1 MSSRIERPLFYENQ
15 LLGAAD
21 LTAAVEYS
29 RGQQARHER
38 FLHLWGIAEGLAL
51 KGQDKQT
58 LNGTPYKE
66 ITLSP
71 GMAIDGTGREIV
83 VPEAEKLGEDLFDQS
98 NRAIADKTAWY
109 PVTLTGRDEPAAQTT
124 VAVGACFSAQPTRQ
138 VEGFGINFGNPGDE
152 LDIGTQSA
160 PDVAEGPRNGAWP
173 ILLGFVQWDAAIKKF
188 TAVSET
194 VGGIGRRYAGVQADV
209 VAARSGQLTLR
220 TRSGNE
226 AGKPALILND
236 TDKLLLQFGK
246 LTAQGTVTP
255 IFSVNEQGDVKAEGK
270 FIGALTTGS
279 VQVESGIATDG
290 MIVPLPPGIT
300 QKQVD
305 DGEAVVQVHIAL
317 RLDANAEVPI
327 LPNFPPNVALAAT
340 PLETWV
346 DNERRV
352 HCRVR
357 WFRIGTANPRIEDHP
372 GACNY
377 LVLAS
382 VKDNKP

>member
-21 LTAAVEYS
+21 LTATVEYS

-38 FLHLWGIAEGLAL
+38 SLHLWGIAEGLTL
-51 KGQDKQT
+51 SGKDKQT

-71 GMAIDGTGREIV
+71 GIAIDGTGREIV
-83 VPEAEKLGEDLFDQS
+83 IPEAEKLSEDLFDQL
-98 NRAIADKTAWY
+98 NVAIADKNAWY
-109 PVTLTGRDEPAAQTT
+109 PVILSGRDEPASQTT
-124 VAVGACFSAQPTRQ
+124 VAVGACYSAQPTRQ
-138 VEGFGINFGNPGDE
+138 VEGFDVNFGRPGDE
-152 LDIGTQSA
+152 LDIDNQPA
-160 PDVAEGPRNGAWP
+160 PDVAEGPRSSAWK

-188 TAVSET
+188 TAVSE
-194 VGGIGRRYAGVQADV
+194 VSGGIGRRYAGVQADV

-226 AGKPALILND
+226 AGKPALVMND
-236 TDKLLLQFGK
+236 TAEWLLQFGK
-246 LTAQGTVTP
+246 LTAQGAVTP
-255 IFSVNEQGDVKAEGK
+255 VFSVNEQGDVKAEGK

-279 VQVESGIATDG
+279 AQVESGIATDG
-290 MIVPLPPGIT
+290 MVLPLPPGIT

-305 DGEAVVQVHIAL
+305 DGEAVVQVHISL
-317 RLDANAEVPI
+317 WLDENAAPANST
-327 LPNFPPNVALAAT
+327 LTGNLAAT
-340 PLETWV
+340 PREMWV
-346 DNERRV
+346 DNKRRV
-352 HCRVR
+352 HCRIR
-357 WFRIGTANPRIEDHP
+357 WFRIGGAGIEDHP

-382 VKDNKP
+382 VKDTKP